1 MPIRRSPNDVRY
13 PRPQP
18 GRDPPEQVVAINR
31 NAWSQSSGARSLQF
45 ANLFPL
51 EIQRIDPAF
60 DLLYSTMG
68 ILVSAATGLYFGL
81 KKNWSL
87 VAGLALGILLWW
99 PFVGILMTIQGV
111 WF

>member
-1 MPIRRSPNDVRY
+1 MFSTMNIRRVS
-13 PRPQP
+13 
-18 GRDPPEQVVAINR
+18 GFILLGIAISTL
-31 NAWSQSSGARSLQF
+31 AQYACLQF